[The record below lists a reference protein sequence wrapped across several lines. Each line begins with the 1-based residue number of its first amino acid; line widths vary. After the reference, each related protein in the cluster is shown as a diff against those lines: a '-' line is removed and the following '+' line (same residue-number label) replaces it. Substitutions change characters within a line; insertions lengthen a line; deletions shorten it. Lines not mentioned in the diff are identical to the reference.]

1 MLMLDLFMLAV
12 CTVFVLWQYK
22 RTGIL
27 LTPSNAL
34 LVGAIMLPVFVA
46 YPLALSPDSLA
57 AIGQGGHALFMQ
69 WAADELLEVICLGT
83 VCVMLAYW
91 AASRLIPR
99 LSGKRCELPHSPRVA
114 LHQLAIGAC
123 IVCLF
128 GVSNVFLFFI
138 QQGQIPLFSAAEHS
152 REILEMG
159 HPLRYLYTG
168 GFILANTGSIFLMG
182 GLSLGKIKRYR
193 PLCYFAVMMVVI
205 ANLCTASRGN
215 LLAPFVSAGLIY
227 FSLRNFKLTPFR
239 AVCIAALLLCCAS
252 ILQLIRTHAGVSLEG
267 MWYEIIH
274 GNTYFANF
282 RDSSW
287 VLMSFEANRYPF
299 FHGKTIL
306 AGLLGFVPS
315 GILPFRQQ
323 FAWGNITLE
332 VVHYTDPL
340 HFGLGQVLFAD
351 WYVNFGTLGV
361 ALEGLIIG
369 VLLRWLD
376 VRLFEIRRMPREAA
390 QDQYFL
396 LFGLWF
402 RFDILGSLCASA
414 NVMLVYP
421 QLLAYMS
428 ILGLAY
434 VLRRIFGVRPGVGR
448 GAYQQA
454 RVNAVLERQ
463 RTYP

>member
-152 REILEMG
+152 REILADGPPAPIYLHRRFHSGEYG
-159 HPLRYLYTG
+159 IDFSDGGIVPRKDQTISALVLLRGDDGRHRESLY
-168 GFILANTGSIFLMG
+168 
-182 GLSLGKIKRYR
+182 
-193 PLCYFAVMMVVI
+193 YF
-205 ANLCTASRGN
+205 RGN

-287 VLMSFEANRYPF
+287 VLMSFGANRYPF

-306 AGLLGFVPS
+306 ASLSGFVPS
-315 GILPFRQQ
+315 GILSFRQQ

-351 WYVNFGTLGV
+351 WYVNFGNTPR
-361 ALEGLIIG
+361 AW
-369 VLLRWLD
+369 LLK
-376 VRLFEIRRMPREAA
+376 
-390 QDQYFL
+390 
-396 LFGLWF
+396 G
-402 RFDILGSLCASA
+402 
-414 NVMLVYP
+414 
-421 QLLAYMS
+421 
-428 ILGLAY
+428 
-434 VLRRIFGVRPGVGR
+434 
-448 GAYQQA
+448 
-454 RVNAVLERQ
+454 
-463 RTYP
+463 